1 MTALDLG
8 TNQRSS
14 SLQQQLLSENNI
26 CCEAQEDQDQDYCSS
41 SLIRPHETED
51 DLFGGNTRQR
61 NEEEAAAAATGCELS
76 VQVAELLLVKVTSS
90 KSFLTGQAVVASP
103 QKLEKQESEE
113 EAVGAQLLQEEEE
126 KKKKKL
132 RETLKQIAG
141 RPLDIMDIGWP
152 TDVEHIAHVTF
163 DRCNGF
169 QGLPQEYEN
178 EVPCPTPSAS
188 QSVFGVS
195 AESMQ
200 CSYDLQGNM
209 VPTLLLRLQKRL
221 YEKGGLKVEGI
232 FRINPENGHEG
243 FVREQLN
250 NGIVP
255 SDEIDVHALASLI
268 KTWFRELPKGV
279 LDELSPEAVLRC
291 RGEKETLALIKQLPS
306 TEAALL
312 DWALNLMADVAEEE
326 PSNKMNARSIATI
339 FAPNMTKMTDPLTAL
354 MHVVQVMNLLNSLII
369 HTLKQRQATLQSP
382 ESTTSPLSSPEIIT
396 TTEFQEYVKVSEH
409 GNHAAAAHHEESK
422 EHSCPGVKN
431 LASEKFFNCVM
442 IENNSS

>member
-1 MTALDLG
+1 MTALALG

-26 CCEAQEDQDQDYCSS
+26 CCETQEDQDQDYCSS
-41 SLIRPHETED
+41 SLIRPHEIEE

-61 NEEEAAAAATGCELS
+61 NAEEAAAATGCQLS
-76 VQVAELLLVKVTSS
+76 VQVAELLLVTVTSS
-90 KSFLTGQAVVASP
+90 KSFLTCQPVVASA

-126 KKKKKL
+126 KKKMKL
-132 RETLKQIAG
+132 RETLKQIAR
-141 RPLDIMDIGWP
+141 RPLDIMDIGRP
-152 TDVEHIAHVTF
+152 TDLEHIAHVTF
-163 DRCNGF
+163 DRRNGF

-243 FVREQLN
+243 FVLEQLN
-250 NGIVP
+250 KGIVP
-255 SDEIDVHALASLI
+255 SDEIDVHAMASLI
-268 KTWFRELPKGV
+268 KKWFRELPKGV

-326 PSNKMNARSIATI
+326 ASNKMNARSIATI

-354 MHVVQVMNLLNSLII
+354 MHVVQVMNLLNTLII
-369 HTLKQRQATLQSP
+369 HTLKQRQGTLQSP

-431 LASEKFFNCVM
+431 LASDKFLNCDM

>member
-1 MTALDLG
+1 MTALALG

-14 SLQQQLLSENNI
+14 SLQQQLLSENDI
-26 CCEAQEDQDQDYCSS
+26 CCETQEDQDQDYCSS
-41 SLIRPHETED
+41 SLISPHEIEE

-61 NEEEAAAAATGCELS
+61 NEEEAAAATGCQLS
-76 VQVAELLLVKVTSS
+76 VQAAELLLVTVTTS
-90 KSFLTGQAVVASP
+90 KSFLTCQAVVAP
-103 QKLEKQESEE
+103 AQKLEKQESEE
-113 EAVGAQLLQEEEE
+113 EAVGAQLLREEEE

-132 RETLKQIAG
+132 RETLKQIAKRPLDIMDIG
-141 RPLDIMDIGWP
+141 WPLEKQESEEEAMGAQLLQQEEEKKKKKLRETLKQIVKRPLDIMDIGWP

-232 FRINPENGHEG
+232 FRINPENDHEG

-250 NGIVP
+250 KGIVP

-279 LDELSPEAVLRC
+279 LDELSPGEVLRC

-339 FAPNMTKMTDPLTAL
+339 FAPNMTKSTVIMLLLLTMKSL
-354 MHVVQVMNLLNSLII
+354 RNIHVLGSRILP
-369 HTLKQRQATLQSP
+369 AT
-382 ESTTSPLSSPEIIT
+382 
-396 TTEFQEYVKVSEH
+396 
-409 GNHAAAAHHEESK
+409 
-422 EHSCPGVKN
+422 
-431 LASEKFFNCVM
+431 
-442 IENNSS
+442 NSSIVS